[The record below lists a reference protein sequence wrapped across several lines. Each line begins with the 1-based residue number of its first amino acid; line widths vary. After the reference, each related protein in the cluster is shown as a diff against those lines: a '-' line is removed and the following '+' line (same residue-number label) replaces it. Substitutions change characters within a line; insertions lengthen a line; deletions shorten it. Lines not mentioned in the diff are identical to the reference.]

1 MGSPAVVPSR
11 HLFTGALLASA
22 PEMESDGQLMRQV
35 QDGSKSALDTLYRR
49 NAAKAVNVAY
59 SILGD
64 RDLSEEVV
72 QEAFWRVWQ
81 RAGQYQTERG
91 QFVNW
96 LIGIVRHLALDEL
109 DRRKNFSLFEYDP
122 DVDTEPPAADQVA
135 ENFADS
141 VLDRVQT
148 EYIWAAVTALPQPQR
163 QVIELSYVHGL
174 TREQIAR
181 RLGQPLGTI
190 HTRAAL
196 GLRKLRALIGVEP
209 LREF

>member
-1 MGSPAVVPSR
+1 MSSSAVVFSSHFFP
-11 HLFTGALLASA
+11 GALPASA
-22 PEMESDGQLMRQV
+22 PDLESDGQLMRQV
-35 QDGSKSALDTLYRR
+35 QDGSQSALDTLYRR

-81 RAGQYQTERG
+81 RASQFQIERG

-96 LIGIVRHLALDEL
+96 LVGIVRHLALDEL

-122 DVDTEPPAADQVA
+122 DMDSEPPPADQVT
-135 ENFADS
+135 ENFADG

-148 EYIWAAVTALPQPQR
+148 EHIWAAVTTLPQPQR

-181 RLGQPLGTI
+181 KLGEPLGTI

-196 GLRKLRALIGVEP
+196 GLRKLRTLIGVDAW
-209 LREF
+209 REA